1 MKIEL
6 LGTLFLSDKRKDLL
20 LLLMEEPRNIDEI
33 KDILNV
39 TSSAIMTQIK
49 ILISQGLITHEDDLY
64 KLSDI
69 GKVVVKKM
77 IPLLKTLGVFSENK
91 DYWENHN
98 ISAIPPHLLDKI
110 EDLGHCEFVEPDLDR
125 MYETPKKIEE
135 KLVIS
140 AHVMEISSYF
150 NPAYPST
157 YVELIK
163 KGTDVSLIIT
173 KPVFER
179 LKKEYNTALQ
189 EYLSRENAKIFVCDC
204 PIRVASS
211 VVTDRFMALSL
222 FYKNGIYHNHAIM
235 SLEENAL
242 KWGEDLFL
250 HYMKNSKEITEKE
263 LIETE
268 LTEKD

>member
-1 MKIEL
+1 M
-6 LGTLFLSDKRKDLL
+6 
-20 LLLMEEPRNIDEI
+20 
-33 KDILNV
+33 
-39 TSSAIMTQIK
+39 
-49 ILISQGLITHEDDLY
+49 
-64 KLSDI
+64 
-69 GKVVVKKM
+69 
-77 IPLLKTLGVFSENK
+77 
-91 DYWENHN
+91 
-98 ISAIPPHLLDKI
+98 
-110 EDLGHCEFVEPDLDR
+110 EPDLDR
-125 MYETPKKIEE
+125 VYETPKKIEE

-140 AHVMEISSYF
+140 THVMEISSYF

-163 KGTDVSLIIT
+163 KGTGVSLIIT

-179 LKKEYNTALQ
+179 LRKEYSSALQ

-222 FYKNGIYHNHAIM
+222 FYKNGIYHNHAIV
-235 SLEENAL
+235 SQEENAL

-263 LIETE
+263 ITE
-268 LTEKD
+268 KEITEKD